1 MATLRVMSAN
11 LRCEVPGTTPGDPD
25 HWGDRLPAVVRM
37 LKDRRPHLLGTQEL
51 SFEQLTQLTGALPIG
66 RATGA
71 GREGGS
77 RGEHCAILHDPGRLM
92 LRWWRQVWLS
102 ETPDLIGSCSWD
114 SSLPRIATIAGY
126 AMDDVEF
133 ALANTHFDHVS
144 ELARA
149 QGMRVLLDALPKGP
163 VIVTGDFNCAAEC
176 STPWE
181 VATRAGLH
189 DTWLSAERRGP
200 EVDTF
205 HGYAE
210 PTESQ
215 PVRRI
220 DWILASEHWRTLAA
234 EVVTDRPGGVWP
246 SDHWPVLAEL
256 EFVPGR

>member
-11 LRCEVPGTTPGDPD
+11 LRCEVPGTTTGDPD
-25 HWGDRLPAVVRM
+25 HWGDRLPALVRM

-51 SFEQLTQLTGALPIG
+51 SFEQLTQLTGALPIKC
-66 RATGA
+66 ATGA

-102 ETPDLIGSCSWD
+102 ETPDLIGSRSWD
-114 SSLPRIATIAGY
+114 SSCPASPPSPATPWMTLSSPWPTPTSTTSQSWLERRGCG
-126 AMDDVEF
+126 
-133 ALANTHFDHVS
+133 S
-144 ELARA
+144 
-149 QGMRVLLDALPKGP
+149 LLDALPKGP

-210 PTESQ
+210 PTASQ